1 MNAPSPDTPYR
12 PSNGTEFDCFYS
24 KWCEHCTRDDYDS
37 EVFCKIIGDAMIDEP
52 TPEWVYRN
60 GVPTCTAFTDKPLPE
75 PRCEFTK
82 EMF

>member
-1 MNAPSPDTPYR
+1 MTTTPDKPYR
-12 PSNGTEFDCFYS
+12 PSNGTEGEAFQDR
-24 KWCEHCTRDDYDS
+24 WCARCTRDD
-37 EVFCKIIGDAMIDEP
+37 FDADLLCPILARGLSGQQP
-52 TPEWVYRN
+52 PEWVYRN